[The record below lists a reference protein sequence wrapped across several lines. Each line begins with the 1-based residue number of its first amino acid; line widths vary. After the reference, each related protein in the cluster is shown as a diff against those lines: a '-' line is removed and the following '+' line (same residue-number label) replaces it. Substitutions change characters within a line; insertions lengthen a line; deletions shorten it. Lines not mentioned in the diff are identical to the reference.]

1 MTTSD
6 KQSKETDENV
16 IQVGFMREDATF
28 FEKVTYAYA
37 QPLVEHNQN
46 NKLKFEQYGELPDRL
61 KIYHEADYL

>member
-37 QPLVEHNQN
+37 
-46 NKLKFEQYGELPDRL
+46 
-61 KIYHEADYL
+61 